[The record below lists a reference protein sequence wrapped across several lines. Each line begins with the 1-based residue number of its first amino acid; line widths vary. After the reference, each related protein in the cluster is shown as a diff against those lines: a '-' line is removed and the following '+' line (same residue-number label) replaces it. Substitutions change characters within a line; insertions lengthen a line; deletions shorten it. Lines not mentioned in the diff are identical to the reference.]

1 MYRCRYFIQSTMRKD
16 QIGIDSPKGNTYVI
30 YIKTSVSN
38 VGRMKSEDIKLVSNL
53 TAMNLMGAK
62 IFDKVYTL
70 HYII

>member
-1 MYRCRYFIQSTMRKD
+1 M
-16 QIGIDSPKGNTYVI
+16 GIDSPKGNTYVI
-30 YIKTSVSN
+30 YIKTSVSD

>member
-1 MYRCRYFIQSTMRKD
+1 MRKD
-16 QIGIDSPKGNTYVI
+16 QIGIDSLKGNTYVI

>member
-1 MYRCRYFIQSTMRKD
+1 MRKD

>member
-1 MYRCRYFIQSTMRKD
+1 MRKD
-16 QIGIDSPKGNTYVI
+16 QMGIDSPKGNTYVI

>member
-1 MYRCRYFIQSTMRKD
+1 MRKD

-62 IFDKVYTL
+62 IFDKVYTI